1 MPVIDWE
8 GRQVELAAGESVLDG
23 LLRLGADVAHSCRAG
38 VCQSCLLKAS
48 SGQPGIASQ
57 AGLKAAWIEQS
68 CFLACVCYPAGDL
81 VVETPGAGVRST
93 AKLISINWLSPT
105 VLRVI
110 LQPEAASAHRAG
122 QYLTLFR
129 EDGLARSYSIASLP
143 GEGEIELH
151 VRIVLNG
158 RMSSWLAQ
166 SASPGITVGIQGPA
180 GNCFY
185 TAGAPDQHLLMAA
198 TGTGLAPLYGIVRD
212 ALEQGH
218 CGPIWLYHGAANSE
232 GIYLQAE
239 LEALAAK
246 HSNLRYRPVLRDLDG
261 SITDFILR
269 AHPML
274 KGWRGFICGNPD
286 FVSSL
291 KKRVF
296 LNGMASRDIHSD
308 AFVSSPPSS

>member
-23 LLRLGADVAHSCRAG
+23 LLRIGADVAHSCRAG
-38 VCQSCLLKAS
+38 VCQTCLLKAS
-48 SGQPGIASQ
+48 SGQPGMASQ

-110 LQPEAASAHRAG
+110 LQSEAPPVHRAG

-185 TAGAPDQHLLMAA
+185 TAGAPDQPLLMAA

-218 CGPIWLYHGAANSE
+218 CGPIWLYHGAVNSE
-232 GIYLQAE
+232 GLYLQAE

-246 HSNLRYRPVLRDLDG
+246 HSNLRYWPVLRDLDG
-261 SITDFILR
+261 SITDFIIS
-269 AHPML
+269 AHPQL

-296 LNGMASRDIHSD
+296 LSGMASREIHSD